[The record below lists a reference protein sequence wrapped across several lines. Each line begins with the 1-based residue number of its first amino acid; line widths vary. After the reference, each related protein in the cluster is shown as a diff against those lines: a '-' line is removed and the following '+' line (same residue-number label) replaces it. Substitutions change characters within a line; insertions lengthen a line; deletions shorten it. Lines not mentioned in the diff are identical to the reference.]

1 MKKFIK
7 LLPAAVA
14 LVALSSCSN
23 EDLFSGAQ
31 ETNYTKTLEVTHE
44 GINDFT
50 GTRSSMVPTDGNK
63 VLYDA
68 NDVIRV
74 YDESITLFD
83 KYVFDGTKFG
93 TTGTNVSDAKYAIF
107 PSEQVKWGDSE
118 GDPKVAVVIKDEVDL
133 SSTVNGATVAGQKAF
148 VANIPSWGIV
158 KEGATKDKLE
168 VSLYDMTGILRV
180 AIQSL
185 AGHADGNFLEIASDE
200 VNGTY
205 SNDITGAFAAT
216 LDKNIATTKNNTT
229 TQLAADPTL
238 AGGKTMWVNL
248 GTEAITDAY
257 VYLPII
263 AGTYDA
269 NDVKVWLHQGGKTS
283 ARQELKRFGANS
295 GANRVFKRGGVY
307 AAGVIGENKVV
318 VSGSDPYN
326 IQAIIE
332 ANKNKGMDVT
342 VDVKYAAGVQ
352 LATNNNEDAM
362 NHTITIPADLNN
374 NIVLNISGGAN
385 LTQKDL
391 TITGGNANYGVT
403 FNFLPS
409 TGDVDGD
416 GTDDVTDDYIE
427 TPVVGV
433 SNATAA
439 SRKGIVITSAS
450 PVTLTGIFKECKIS
464 ANNSGAVTLGA
475 ADMPFTA
482 EVATIANQT
491 FEFKG
496 TTDLNVQNVGNSAEA
511 LRTAPSGATAAITNA
526 LVDVTYAA
534 TGTVTVNSVLTSL
547 TANTANVTPTAVNV
561 NANVGTVI
569 TKAAKINVT
578 GTTVATTKVTN
589 LYPTFGASNITLKN
603 GDVTNLGRTADLYT
617 SEATVNVASSGIS
630 AIGTVVEPTNAKF
643 AFTSTWDIPTTTN
656 ITAVRTAAPVT
667 TQIYT
672 AAQLA
677 SASANNKLMTDVT
690 FAANSLTFEGATLN
704 AAVAGTDTF
713 DGNGKTITGLTGPLF
728 GTLTMAGNYE
738 IKNLT
743 LKDVSI
749 VTDDSN
755 IGALM
760 KTNATAAG
768 KTLTLTNIV
777 VNGGTIGTSS
787 AVVAT
792 KNIGGLIGNNEADVI
807 FDKCQVTATVK
818 GFANIGGFIGY
829 STENATALTIKGKKL
844 SNVTFAKTY
853 SATTYIPAEKELHG
867 TFGNFIGS
875 VNIDATIGITVGA
888 AAAENA
894 LSGYFTNNIV
904 PSALEFDVNKVT
916 VAAVEKSF
924 VGMSGNYIGYSKYT
938 SGGLT
943 ITYTGQS
950 ALTRQDATHNDI
962 NVFQ

>member
-31 ETNYTKTLEVTHE
+31 ETPNYTKTLEVTHE

-50 GTRSSMVPTDGNK
+50 VTRSSMVPTDGNK

-133 SSTVNGATVAGQKAF
+133 SSTVNGATVEGQKAF

-185 AGHADGNFLEIASDE
+185 AGHADGNFLKIESDADG
-200 VNGTY
+200 NGIY
-205 SNDITGAFAAT
+205 NNITGAFAAT

-238 AGGKTMWVNL
+238 AGGNTMWVNL

-263 AGTYDA
+263 AGTYAA
-269 NDVKVWLHQGGKTS
+269 NDVKVTLYQGGKTGPTTV
-283 ARQELKRFGANS
+283 LKTFAANS

-307 AAGVIGENKVV
+307 AAGVIGPNTAA
-318 VSGSDPYN
+318 VSESDPYN

-342 VDVKYAAGVQ
+342 VDVTYAAGVS
-352 LATNNNEDAM
+352 LATSNNADAK

-374 NIVLNISGGAN
+374 NIVLNINAGTNHNIAA
-385 LTQKDL
+385 KPL
-391 TITGGNANYGVT
+391 TITGGKAGKTVT
-403 FNFLPS
+403 FNFILDGGGNGKV
-409 TGDVDGD
+409 TGADEAAEKANGDVN
-416 GTDDVTDDYIE
+416 
-427 TPVVGV
+427 
-433 SNATAA
+433 S
-439 SRKGIVITSAS
+439 GIVIDSKS
-450 PVTLTGIFKECKIS
+450 DIVLTGKIETS
-464 ANNSGAVTLGA
+464 IDVRSTNTGKVTLGTT
-475 ADMPFTA
+475 ADAFTW
-482 EVATIANQT
+482 ATPAGNKDLVFKGGDLTVEKIANI
-491 FEFKG
+491 
-496 TTDLNVQNVGNSAEA
+496 
-511 LRTAPSGATAAITNA
+511 TAI
-526 LVDVTYAA
+526 DYAA
-534 TGTVTVNSVLTSL
+534 TGTVTANAALTTL
-547 TANTANVTPTAVNV
+547 TANTAGVTPTAVNV
-561 NANVGTVI
+561 NANVTTVT
-569 TKAAKINVT
+569 TKAAEINVT
-578 GTTVATTKVTN
+578 GATVGTLNAEYGAEDITLVDGKVTN
-589 LYPTFGASNITLKN
+589 LAA
-603 GDVTNLGRTADLYT
+603 TAGYT
-617 SEATVNVASSGIS
+617 AAKTVNVASSGIS
-630 AIGTVVEPTNAKF
+630 AIADAAAPFNCTY
-643 AFTSTWDIPTTTN
+643 AFTSTWDIPTATG
-656 ITAVRTAAPVT
+656 IAAVQAGATLGGGKN
-667 TQIYT
+667 IYT
-672 AAQLA
+672 AAQLVNA
-677 SASANNKLMTDVT
+677 EAGAKLMTDVT
-690 FAANSLTFEGATLN
+690 FAANSLTFDGAALTGN
-704 AAVAGTDTF
+704 F
-713 DGNGKTITGLTGPLF
+713 DGNKKTITGLTAPLF
-728 GTLTMAGNYE
+728 DTQTMAASSE

-749 VTDDSN
+749 VTDANN
-755 IGALM
+755 IGALIGE
-760 KTNATAAG
+760 NATAAG

-787 AVVAT
+787 ALVAT
-792 KNIGGLIGNNEADVI
+792 QNIGGLIGKNNADVT

-818 GFANIGGFIGY
+818 GFANIGGFIGQ

-853 SATTYIPAEKELHG
+853 SATTYTAAEKLQHG

-875 VNIDATIGITVGA
+875 VNIDAIIAITVGA

-904 PSALEFDVNKVT
+904 PSALEFNVNKVT
-916 VAAVEKSF
+916 VAGVEKSF
-924 VGMSGNYIGYSKYT
+924 VGMSGNYIGYSPYT
-938 SGGLT
+938 SNGLT
-943 ITYTGQS
+943 INYNGLS
-950 ALTRQDATHNDI
+950 GVTRQDATHSEI

>member
-23 EDLFSGAQ
+23 DNLFSGAQ
-31 ETNYTKTLEVTHE
+31 ETPNYTKTLEITHE
-44 GINDFT
+44 GINDFA
-50 GTRSSMVPTDGNK
+50 GTRSSMVPTDKNK

-133 SSTVNGATVAGQKAF
+133 SSTVNGATIADQKAF

-168 VSLYDMTGILRV
+168 VTLYDMTAILRV

-185 AGHADGNFLEIASDE
+185 AGNADGNFLKITSDNN
-200 VNGTY
+200 VLGAF

-248 GTEAITDAY
+248 GTETIKDAY

-269 NDVKVWLHQGGKTS
+269 NDVKVELYAGGKTG
-283 ARQELKRFGANS
+283 AVTLVHTFAANS
-295 GANRVFKRGGVY
+295 GTNRVFKRGGVY
-307 AAGVIGENKVV
+307 NAGVIGPNTAV
-318 VSGSDPYN
+318 VSESDPYN

-342 VDVKYAAGVQ
+342 VDVTYAAGVS
-352 LATNNNEDAM
+352 LATSNNADAK

-374 NIVLNISGGAN
+374 NIVLNINAGADHN
-385 LTQKDL
+385 IAAKPL
-391 TITGGNANYGVT
+391 TITGGKAGKTVT
-403 FNFLPS
+403 FNFIIDGGGNGKV
-409 TGDVDGD
+409 TGADAAAEKANGDVN
-416 GTDDVTDDYIE
+416 
-427 TPVVGV
+427 
-433 SNATAA
+433 S
-439 SRKGIVITSAS
+439 GIVIDSKS
-450 PVTLTGIFKECKIS
+450 DIVLTGTIETSIDVRSTNTGK
-464 ANNSGAVTLGA
+464 VTLGTT
-475 ADMPFTA
+475 ADAFTW
-482 EVATIANQT
+482 ATPASAKTLVFKGGDLTVEKIANI
-491 FEFKG
+491 
-496 TTDLNVQNVGNSAEA
+496 
-511 LRTAPSGATAAITNA
+511 TAI
-526 LVDVTYAA
+526 DYAA
-534 TGTVTVNSVLTSL
+534 TGTVTANAALTTL
-547 TANTANVTPTAVNV
+547 TANTDGVTPTAVNV
-561 NANVGTVI
+561 NANVGTVT

-578 GTTVATTKVTN
+578 GATVTN

-603 GDVTNLGRTADLYT
+603 GVVTALGRTADLYT
-617 SEATVNVASSGIS
+617 SAATVNVASSGIS
-630 AIGTVVEPTNAKF
+630 AIGTVVNPTNAKF
-643 AFTSTWDIPTTTN
+643 AFTSTWDIPTTTAIGTVTTN
-656 ITAVRTAAPVT
+656 APVT
-667 TQIYT
+667 TDIYT

-677 SASANNKLMTDVT
+677 SAAAGNKLMTDVT
-690 FAANSLTFEGATLN
+690 FAANSLTFVGAALT
-704 AAVAGTDTF
+704 GDF
-713 DGNGKTITGLTGPLF
+713 DGNKKTITGLTAPLF
-728 GTLTMAGNYE
+728 ASQTMAANSE

-749 VTDDSN
+749 VTDNSN
-755 IGALM
+755 IGALIG
-760 KTNATAAG
+760 TNAAAG
-768 KTLTLTNIV
+768 YTLTLTNIV

-792 KNIGGLIGNNEADVI
+792 QNIGGLIGLNEDNVI

-818 GFANIGGFIGY
+818 GFANIGGFIGQ
-829 STENATALTIKGKKL
+829 SAKTATALTIKGKKT

-853 SATTYIPAEKELHG
+853 SATTYTAAEKLQHG

-875 VNIDATIGITVGA
+875 VEIGANIGITVGA

-894 LSGYFTNNIV
+894 LNGYFTNNIV
-904 PSALEFDVNKVT
+904 PSALEFNVNKVT

-924 VGMSGNYIGYSKYT
+924 VGMSGNYIGYSPYT
-938 SGGLT
+938 VGNSLT
-943 ITYTGQS
+943 INYNGLS
-950 ALTRQDATHNDI
+950 GVTRQDATHSEI
-962 NVFQ
+962 NVFEE

>member
-50 GTRSSMVPTDGNK
+50 VTRSSMVPTDGNK
-63 VLYDA
+63 VLYDV

-133 SSTVNGATVAGQKAF
+133 SSTVNGATVEGQKAF

-185 AGHADGNFLEIASDE
+185 AGNADGNRLIVVSD
-200 VNGTY
+200 NDKT
-205 SNDITGAFAAT
+205 SNTFVAGDGVYKNITGAFSAT
-216 LDKNIATTKNNTT
+216 LDKNIASTKGNTT
-229 TQLAADPTL
+229 TQLGLDATL
-238 AGGKTMWVNL
+238 AGGNTMVIEL
-248 GTEAITDAY
+248 GTEEVKDAY
-257 VYLPII
+257 VYLPIV
-263 AGTYDA
+263 AGTYEA
-269 NDVKVWLHQGGKTS
+269 GDVAVYLQQGNGPKN
-283 ARQELKRFGANS
+283 LVKRFAANS

-307 AAGVIGENKVV
+307 AAGVIGENTVE
-318 VSGSDPYN
+318 VSESDPYN

-342 VDVKYAAGVQ
+342 VDVAYAAGVS
-352 LATNNNEDAM
+352 LATSNNADAK

-374 NIVLNISGGAN
+374 NIVLNITTTGTTN
-385 LTQKDL
+385 HDINQKPL
-391 TITGGNANYGVT
+391 TITGGKAGKTVT
-403 FNFLPS
+403 FNFANNKVVGADAAAEKAN
-409 TGDVDGD
+409 GDVN
-416 GTDDVTDDYIE
+416 
-427 TPVVGV
+427 
-433 SNATAA
+433 S
-439 SRKGIVITSAS
+439 GIVIDSKS
-450 PVTLTGIFKECKIS
+450 DIVLTGVIETSIDVRSTNTGK
-464 ANNSGAVTLGA
+464 VTLGTT
-475 ADMPFTA
+475 ADAFTW
-482 EVATIANQT
+482 ATTAGSKNLVFKGGDLTVENIANI
-491 FEFKG
+491 
-496 TTDLNVQNVGNSAEA
+496 
-511 LRTAPSGATAAITNA
+511 AAI
-526 LVDVTYAA
+526 DYAA
-534 TGTVTVNSVLTSL
+534 TGTVTANAALTTL
-547 TANTANVTPTAVNV
+547 TANTAGVTPTAVNV
-561 NANVGTVI
+561 NADVTTVT

-578 GTTVATTKVTN
+578 GASVGTLNAEYGAEDITLVDGKVT
-589 LYPTFGASNITLKN
+589 
-603 GDVTNLGRTADLYT
+603 TALTATAGYT
-617 SEATVNVASSGIS
+617 AAKTVNVASSGIS
-630 AIGTVVEPTNAKF
+630 AIATATAPFNCTY
-643 AFTSTWDIPTTTN
+643 AFTSTWDIPTSKTIAQVQAGATLG
-656 ITAVRTAAPVT
+656 AGKK
-667 TQIYT
+667 IYT
-672 AAQLA
+672 AAQLVNA
-677 SASANNKLMTDVT
+677 VADAQLMTDVT
-690 FAANSLTFEGATLN
+690 FAAKSLTFQGANLT
-704 AAVAGTDTF
+704 GGF
-713 DGNGKTITGLTGPLF
+713 DGNKKTITGLTAPLF
-728 GTLTMAGNYE
+728 TTQTMGASST
-738 IKNLT
+738 IKDLT

-749 VTDDSN
+749 VTDGNN
-755 IGALM
+755 IGALIGE
-760 KTNATAAG
+760 NVTAAG

-787 AVVAT
+787 AVIAT
-792 KNIGGLIGNNEADVI
+792 KNIGGLIGKNEANVI

-818 GFANIGGFIGY
+818 GFANIGGFIGQ

-844 SNVTFAKTY
+844 SNVMFAKTY
-853 SATTYIPAEKELHG
+853 SATTYTAAEKLQHG

-875 VNIDATIGITVGA
+875 VNIDATIAINVGA

-904 PSALEFDVNKVT
+904 PSALEFNVNKVT
-916 VAAVEKSF
+916 VAGVEKSF
-924 VGMSGNYIGYSKYT
+924 VGMSGNYIGYSPYT
-938 SGGLT
+938 SNGLT
-943 ITYTGQS
+943 INYNGLS
-950 ALTRQDATHNDI
+950 GVTRQDATHSEI

>member
-31 ETNYTKTLEVTHE
+31 ETNYTKTLEVKHE

-50 GTRSSMVPTDGNK
+50 DTRSSMVPTDGNK

-133 SSTVNGATVAGQKAF
+133 SSTVNGATVEGQKAF

-185 AGHADGNFLEIASDE
+185 AGHADGNFLKIESDADG
-200 VNGTY
+200 NGVY
-205 SNDITGAFAAT
+205 NNITGAFAAT

-229 TQLAADPTL
+229 TQLAADATL
-238 AGGKTMWVNL
+238 AGSNVMWVNL

-263 AGTYDA
+263 AGTYAA
-269 NDVKVWLHQGGKTS
+269 NDVRVTLYQGGKTG
-283 ARQELKRFGANS
+283 AATVLKTFAANS
-295 GANRVFKRGGVY
+295 GANRVFQRGGVY
-307 AAGVIGENKVV
+307 AAGVIGPNTAA
-318 VSGSDPYN
+318 VSESDPYN

-342 VDVKYAAGVQ
+342 VDVTYAAGVS
-352 LATNNNEDAM
+352 LATSNNADAK

-374 NIVLNISGGAN
+374 NIVLNINAGTDHNIAA
-385 LTQKDL
+385 KPL
-391 TITGGNANYGVT
+391 TITGGKAGKTVT
-403 FNFLPS
+403 FNFIL
-409 TGDVDGD
+409 TGGKGKVTGADAAAEKANGDVN
-416 GTDDVTDDYIE
+416 
-427 TPVVGV
+427 
-433 SNATAA
+433 S
-439 SRKGIVITSAS
+439 GIVIDSKS
-450 PVTLTGIFKECKIS
+450 DIVLTGTIETSIDVRSTNTGK
-464 ANNSGAVTLGA
+464 VTLGTT
-475 ADMPFTA
+475 ADAFTW
-482 EVATIANQT
+482 ATPASAKTLVFKGGDLTVQNIANI
-491 FEFKG
+491 
-496 TTDLNVQNVGNSAEA
+496 
-511 LRTAPSGATAAITNA
+511 TAI
-526 LVDVTYAA
+526 DYAA
-534 TGTVTVNSVLTSL
+534 TGTVTANAALTTL
-547 TANTANVTPTAVNV
+547 TANTAGVTPTAVNV
-561 NANVGTVI
+561 NANVTAVT
-569 TKAAKINVT
+569 TKAAEINVT
-578 GTTVATTKVTN
+578 GATVGTLNAEYGAEDITLVDGKVTN
-589 LYPTFGASNITLKN
+589 LAAIAGY
-603 GDVTNLGRTADLYT
+603 TA
-617 SEATVNVASSGIS
+617 AKTVNVASSGIS
-630 AIGTVVEPTNAKF
+630 AIATATAPFNCTY
-643 AFTSTWDIPTTTN
+643 AFTSTWDIPTATG
-656 ITAVRTAAPVT
+656 IGAVQAGATLGAAKN
-667 TQIYT
+667 IYT
-672 AAQLA
+672 AAQLVNA
-677 SASANNKLMTDVT
+677 VDGAKLMTDVT
-690 FAANSLTFEGATLN
+690 FAANSLTFVGAALN
-704 AAVAGTDTF
+704 GDF
-713 DGNGKTITGLTGPLF
+713 DGNKKTITGLTAPLF
-728 GTLTMAGNYE
+728 ATQTMAANSE

-749 VTDDSN
+749 VTDANN
-755 IGALM
+755 IGALIG
-760 KTNATAAG
+760 TVVAGNA
-768 KTLTLTNIV
+768 LTLTNIV

-792 KNIGGLIGNNEADVI
+792 QNIGGLIGLNQADVI

-818 GFANIGGFIGY
+818 GFANIGGFIGQ
-829 STENATALTIKGKKL
+829 SAKTATALTIKGKKT

-853 SATTYIPAEKELHG
+853 SATTYTAAEKALHG

-875 VNIDATIGITVGA
+875 VEIGAVIAINVGA

-904 PSALEFDVNKVT
+904 PSALEFNVNKVT
-916 VAAVEKSF
+916 VAAGEKSF
-924 VGMSGNYIGYSKYT
+924 VGMTGNYIGYSPYT
-938 SGGLT
+938 VGNSLT
-943 ITYTGQS
+943 INYNGLS
-950 ALTRQDATHNDI
+950 GVTRQDATHSEI
-962 NVFQ
+962 NVFE

>member
-31 ETNYTKTLEVTHE
+31 ETPNYTKTLEVTHE

-133 SSTVNGATVAGQKAF
+133 SSTVNGATVEGQKAF

-205 SNDITGAFAAT
+205 SNNITGAFAAT

-238 AGGKTMWVNL
+238 AGGKKMWVNL

-269 NDVKVWLHQGGKTS
+269 EDVKVWLHKGGKTS
-283 ARQELKRFGANS
+283 AREELKIFKANS

-307 AAGVIGENKVV
+307 AAGVIGENKVD
-318 VSGSDPYN
+318 VSETDPYS

-342 VDVKYAAGVQ
+342 VDVKYAAGVS
-352 LATNNNEDAM
+352 LATNNNPDAK

-374 NIVLNISGGAN
+374 NIVLNITTVGKNHNISE
-385 LTQKDL
+385 KPL
-391 TITGGNANYGVT
+391 TITGGKAGKTVT
-403 FNFLPS
+403 FNFIPNGEYGKVIGANEAAEKDN
-409 TGDVDGD
+409 GDVKSGIVIDSKSDIVLTGTIAASID
-416 GTDDVTDDYIE
+416 VRSTNTGKVTLGTDDKAFTWAE
-427 TPVVGV
+427 TPG
-433 SNATAA
+433 N
-439 SRKGIVITSAS
+439 K
-450 PVTLTGIFKECKIS
+450 TL
-464 ANNSGAVTLGA
+464 V
-475 ADMPFTA
+475 
-482 EVATIANQT
+482 
-491 FEFKG
+491 FKG
-496 TTDLNVQNVGNSAEA
+496 GDLTVQKIEKI
-511 LRTAPSGATAAITNA
+511 TAI
-526 LVDVTYAA
+526 DYAA
-534 TGTVTVNSVLTSL
+534 TGTVTVNGVGLTTL
-547 TANTANVTPTAVNV
+547 TANAVGVTPTAVNV
-561 NANVGTVI
+561 NANVGTVT

-578 GTTVATTKVTN
+578 DAEVGTLNAE
-589 LYPTFGASNITLKN
+589 YGAENITLVDGK
-603 GDVTNLGRTADLYT
+603 VTTLTAAAYT
-617 SEATVNVASSGIS
+617 AKKTVNVASSGIS
-630 AIGTVVEPTNAKF
+630 AIATAIAPFNCTY
-643 AFTSTWDIPTTTN
+643 AFTSTWDIPTTKSIEDVKGGATLGD
-656 ITAVRTAAPVT
+656 AVDGVKY
-667 TQIYT
+667 IYT
-672 AAQLA
+672 AAQLVNA
-677 SASANNKLMTDVT
+677 EAKSKLMTDVT
-690 FAANSLTFEGATLN
+690 FAAKSLTFDGADNLTGN
-704 AAVAGTDTF
+704 F
-713 DGNGKTITGLTGPLF
+713 DGNKKTITGLTAPLF
-728 GTLTMAGNYE
+728 DKVTVTTGDNLE
-738 IKNLT
+738 IKDLT

-749 VTDDSN
+749 VTDAFN
-755 IGALM
+755 IGALIG
-760 KTNATAAG
+760 TNATATD
-768 KTLTLTNIV
+768 KTLKLTNIV

-787 AVVAT
+787 ALVAT
-792 KNIGGLIGNNEADVI
+792 QNIGGLIGLNQANVT

-818 GFANIGGFIGY
+818 GFANIGGFIGQ
-829 STENATALTIKGKKL
+829 STKAATVLTIKGKKL

-853 SATTYIPAEKELHG
+853 SATTYTPEQKALHG

-875 VNIDATIGITVGA
+875 VEIGANIGITVGA

-894 LSGYFTNNIV
+894 LDGYFKNNIV
-904 PSALEFDVNKVT
+904 PSALEFNVNKKT
-916 VAAVEKSF
+916 VGAVEKPF
-924 VGMSGNYIGYSKYT
+924 VGMEGNYIGYSPYT
-938 SGGLT
+938 SNGLT
-943 ITYTGQS
+943 ITYTGKS
-950 ALTRQDATHNDI
+950 ALTRENAELHEI
-962 NVFQ
+962 NVFE

>member
-133 SSTVNGATVAGQKAF
+133 SSTVNGATVEGQKAF

-205 SNDITGAFAAT
+205 SNNITGAFAAT

-269 NDVKVWLHQGGKTS
+269 EDVKVWLHKGGKTS
-283 ARQELKRFGANS
+283 AREELKIFKANS
-295 GANRVFKRGGVY
+295 GEKRVFKRGGVY
-307 AAGVIGENKVV
+307 NAGVIGENKVE
-318 VSGSDPYN
+318 VSESDPYN

-342 VDVKYAAGVQ
+342 VDVAYKDEVS
-352 LATNNNEDAM
+352 LATSNNADAK

-374 NIVLNISGGAN
+374 NIVLNIKAGADHN
-385 LTQKDL
+385 IAAKPL
-391 TITGGNANYGVT
+391 TITGGKAGKTVT
-403 FNFLPS
+403 FNFILTGTKGKVTGANAAAEKPN
-409 TGDVDGD
+409 GDVN
-416 GTDDVTDDYIE
+416 
-427 TPVVGV
+427 
-433 SNATAA
+433 S
-439 SRKGIVITSAS
+439 GIVIDSKS
-450 PVTLTGIFKECKIS
+450 DIVLTGTIETSIDVRSTNTGK
-464 ANNSGAVTLGA
+464 VTLGTTDA
-475 ADMPFTA
+475 AFTWA
-482 EVATIANQT
+482 ETPEDRNLVFKGGDLTVQKIANI
-491 FEFKG
+491 
-496 TTDLNVQNVGNSAEA
+496 TDIV
-511 LRTAPSGATAAITNA
+511 
-526 LVDVTYAA
+526 YAA
-534 TGTVTVNSVLTSL
+534 TGTVTVNGNGLATL
-547 TANTANVTPTAVNV
+547 TANATGVTPTAVNV
-561 NANVGTVI
+561 NANVGTVT

-578 GTTVATTKVTN
+578 RATVVTLN
-589 LYPTFGASNITLKN
+589 AEYGAENITLVDGK
-603 GDVTNLGRTADLYT
+603 VTTLTAEANYT
-617 SEATVNVASSGIS
+617 AAKTVNVASSGTS
-630 AIGTVVEPTNAKF
+630 AIQDADAKF
-643 AFTSTWDIPTTTN
+643 NCTYAFTSTWDIPTTDVIDDDFKN
-656 ITAVRTAAPVT
+656 AVALGTDKE
-667 TQIYT
+667 IYT
-672 AAQLA
+672 AAQLVNA
-677 SASANNKLMTDVT
+677 VAGAKLMTDVT
-690 FAANSLTFEGATLN
+690 FAPKSLTFKGADLT
-704 AAVAGTDTF
+704 GGF
-713 DGNGKTITGLTGPLF
+713 DGNKKTITGLTAPLF
-728 GTLTMAGNYE
+728 GSLTMAANST
-738 IKNLT
+738 IKDLT

-749 VTDDSN
+749 VTDANN
-755 IGALM
+755 IGALIGEN
-760 KTNATAAG
+760 KVAAG

-787 AVVAT
+787 ALYET
-792 KNIGGLIGNNEADVI
+792 LNIGGLIGLNKANVT
-807 FDKCQVTATVK
+807 FDKCQVIATVK
-818 GFANIGGFIGY
+818 GFANIGGFIGQ
-829 STENATALTIKGKKL
+829 STKDATELTIKGKKT

-853 SATTYIPAEKELHG
+853 SATTYDADQKALHG

-875 VNIDATIGITVGA
+875 VEIAADINITVGA

-904 PSALEFDVNKVT
+904 PSALEFDVHKKN
-916 VAAVEKSF
+916 VAGVDKPF
-924 VGMSGNYIGYSKYT
+924 VGMTGNYIGYSPRT
-938 SGGLT
+938 ADGLT
-943 ITYTGQS
+943 IHYYDLAGQ
-950 ALTRQDATHNDI
+950 TRENETLHQI